1 MSIPRFRPWLLA
13 IVLVA
18 ACKSA
23 PTLEAFTS
31 ETGGFAISTP
41 VSLEAS
47 QQSVNTE
54 AGSIDIQTYVA
65 EDRDAVYVVA
75 YSDYPPDLVA
85 QNDPTT
91 LLDGSRDG
99 AVSNVGG
106 TLINEDTIDLEGNPG
121 RSLIIDTQ
129 TETGEAATVHARLY
143 LVDNR
148 LYQVLVVVPQTAAE
162 QVNVST
168 FLDSFTL
175 SD

>member
-1 MSIPRFRPWLLA
+1 MSIARFRPWLLA
-13 IVLVA
+13 LVLVA

-31 ETGGFAISTP
+31 DPGGFAISTP
-41 VSLEAS
+41 VTLEAS

-54 AGSIDIQTYVA
+54 AGSIEIQTYVA
-65 EDRDAVYVVA
+65 EDREAVYVVA

-85 QNDPTT
+85 QNDPAT

-106 TLINEDTIDLEGNPG
+106 TLISEDTIDLKGNPG

-129 TETGEAATVHARLY
+129 TETREEATVYARLY
-143 LVDNR
+143 LVENR
-148 LYQVLVVVPQTAAE
+148 LYQVVVVVPQTATE
-162 QVNVST
+162 QVEAST

-175 SD
+175 IE